1 MSGPAKQAKNF
12 NPRPPRGERQMATR
26 TSTAT
31 SYFNPRPPRGERRLY
46 HETLTP
52 IHYISIHALREES
65 DVFGYQE
72 AWSEYNFNPRPPR
85 GERPSNVVMIFWSRL
100 FQSTPSARRATCSRS
115 SSRVE
120 TVISIHALREESD
133 RPDRRSVKAQSYF
146 NPRPPRGERH
156 YVGYR
161 LASFNE
167 ISIHALRE
175 ESDVAAA
182 GIQLPKRNFNPRPP
196 RGERP

>member
-1 MSGPAKQAKNF
+1 
-12 NPRPPRGERQMATR
+12 MATKK
-26 TSTAT
+26 
-31 SYFNPRPPRGERRLY
+31 RGAN
-46 HETLTP
+46 T
-52 IHYISIHALREES
+52 ISIHALREES
-65 DVFGYQE
+65 DTFCGAAQWLPISISIHALRE
-72 AWSEYNFNPRPPR
+72 ESDWLFCFLPGCHRNFNPRPPR